1 MEYMFK
7 ENGIYYW
14 QSMFPVY
21 IRGFTD
27 FDSLRCRY
35 KWRKT
40 LFEIVSWKEDGQ
52 CTCNVT

>member
-1 MEYMFK
+1 MMEYMFK

-40 LFEIVSWKEDGQ
+40 LFEIVS
-52 CTCNVT
+52 